1 MNTISSLSHRTKDLV
16 TLEFTCVGLR
26 LGIPLDYLARDYDS
40 FLTSFHRHIDR
51 HPAKVTQE
59 MITSIETAILDTE
72 MKWVTS
78 VLLRA
83 SLMIGHDLLPEKVK
97 QRYEF
102 RVLDS
107 PMKKLSQGT
116 LCATLWFIYPF
127 LPSLS
132 MRGLLSL
139 FLIFEPGL
147 RSKFKVRSFYYAIY
161 VFTLTRSLDTVFP

>member
-40 FLTSFHRHIDR
+40 FLTSFHRNIDR
-51 HPAKVTQE
+51 DPTKVTQE
-59 MITSIETAILDTE
+59 MITSIESAILNTE

-97 QRYEF
+97 QRYEL

-107 PMKKLSQGT
+107 PMKKLAQRT
-116 LCATLWFIYPF
+116 LCAMLWFIYPF
-127 LPSLS
+127 LPS
-132 MRGLLSL
+132 
-139 FLIFEPGL
+139 
-147 RSKFKVRSFYYAIY
+147 
-161 VFTLTRSLDTVFP
+161 